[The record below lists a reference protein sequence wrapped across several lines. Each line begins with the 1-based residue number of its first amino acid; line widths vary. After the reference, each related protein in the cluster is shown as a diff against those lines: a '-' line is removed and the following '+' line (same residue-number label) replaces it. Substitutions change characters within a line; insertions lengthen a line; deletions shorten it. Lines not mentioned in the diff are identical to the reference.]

1 MGTRNL
7 QSINMIMTNHK
18 EFILLPVV
26 VTPEVGSTVVV
37 VVIVVVAV
45 VVAALVVV
53 EIGESAALVVVEIGE
68 STNKKHDPM
77 NVLNKYYL

>member
-1 MGTRNL
+1 M
-7 QSINMIMTNHK
+7 
-18 EFILLPVV
+18 
-26 VTPEVGSTVVV
+26 VV

-45 VVAALVVV
+45 VV
-53 EIGESAALVVVEIGE
+53 AALVVVEIGE

>member
-1 MGTRNL
+1 M
-7 QSINMIMTNHK
+7 
-18 EFILLPVV
+18 
-26 VTPEVGSTVVV
+26 TPEVGSTVVV

-68 STNKKHDPM
+68 STNKKHPM
-77 NVLNKYYL
+77 NVLIKEIFPSPLVTMIVGIDFLVMPCHLHSECM

>member
-1 MGTRNL
+1 M
-7 QSINMIMTNHK
+7 
-18 EFILLPVV
+18 
-26 VTPEVGSTVVV
+26 TPEVGSTVVV

-68 STNKKHDPM
+68 STNKKHPM
-77 NVLNKYYL
+77 NVLHGMEMFPQYFSHKDCWD